1 MIPGGMNGLGFDRK
15 RYGFYYY
22 SFLYDA
28 FTGEKNIA
36 LSPMS
41 SIGDPVV
48 IVGSTTRADDHCPAF
63 LACNYHSFQL
73 FIRSLTILQPFP
85 ELWFSYALSK

>member
-1 MIPGGMNGLGFDRK
+1 MIPGGMNGLDFERE

-22 SFLYDA
+22 SLLYDA
-28 FTGEKNIA
+28 FSGKTNIA

-41 SIGDPVV
+41 SIRDPVV
-48 IVGSTTRADDHCPAF
+48 IVGSTIRADEHCLAF

-85 ELWFSYALSK
+85 ELWFSYTLSK